1 MKVLITGATG
11 FIGNHVIEEIL
22 KIEDC
27 KIIATSLLSEDRAR
41 EFDWY
46 NHVKYICHDLND
58 SNDNYFTFFEKP
70 DLLIHLAWPG
80 LPNYKELFHF
90 EKNLFLSYNFIK
102 NLVEN
107 GLKDLSVIGTCLE
120 YGMKSGSLAEDIL
133 TTPVTSYGLAKD
145 TLRKFLE
152 EFNTVHPFN
161 FKWIRLFYL
170 YGKGQNPNSLL
181 SQLDRALD
189 NGEEIFNMSGG
200 EQLRDY
206 LPVKKAAEFIVKIS
220 LQNELKG
227 KINCC
232 SGEPITIRELVENH
246 LKKRKKKIKLNL
258 GYYPYLN
265 YEPFA
270 FWGDNRK
277 LKSILK
283 LSDRA

>member
-11 FIGNHVIEEIL
+11 FIGNHVIKELL

-27 KIIATSLLSEDRAR
+27 KIIATSLMSTDKAR

-46 NHVKYICHDLND
+46 DHVKYINHDLNN
-58 SNDNYFTFFEKP
+58 SHKNYFTFFEKP
-70 DLLIHLAWPG
+70 DLLIHLAWQG
-80 LPNYKELFHF
+80 LPNYTELFHF

-102 NLVEN
+102 KHVEN
-107 GLKDLSVIGTCLE
+107 GLEDLSVIGTCFE
-120 YGMKSGSLAEDIL
+120 YGMKQGRLSEDFQSN
-133 TTPVTSYGLAKD
+133 PVTPYGLAKD

-152 EFNTVHPFN
+152 EFNIVHSFN

-170 YGKGQNPNSLL
+170 YGERQNPKSLL

-206 LPVKKAAEFIVKIS
+206 LPVEKAADFIVKIS
-220 LQNELKG
+220 MQNEING
-227 KINCC
+227 IINCC
-232 SGEPITIRELVENH
+232 DGKPISIRNLVENH
-246 LKKRKKKIKLNL
+246 LKKRNKKITLNL
-258 GYYPYLN
+258 GYYPYLD

-277 LKSILK
+277 LKRILK
-283 LSDRA
+283 K